1 MRKNAMLALVLLLL
15 SAFTAGCG
23 SSAIN
28 DQNADVENEVT
39 KDLITVGFSQLGAE
53 SDWRSTN
60 TESMLEAFSQ
70 ENGYNLIYKNGQQKQ
85 SNQITAIRMF
95 IQQEV
100 DYIVLAPAMETGWDS
115 VLGEAKEAGIPVI
128 IVDRRVDVADKNLYS
143 CWVGSDFELEGK
155 KVAAWLKAFT
165 EKRGIS
171 ADDIH
176 IVNIQGT
183 IGSTAQIGRS
193 RGLANAAR
201 ANGWDILDEVSG
213 DFTETKGREVMAS
226 FLRKYDNVNVVYC
239 ENDNE
244 AIGAIEAIENAG
256 KKVGADITNGEIMV
270 VSFDGV
276 NQEAIN
282 YAKEGKIACIAECNP
297 HHGPRVS
304 SLIKT
309 LNSGEIPD
317 KFNYVSEKLYSS
329 FDDISEIV
337 VDGSTYTIDELE

>member
-1 MRKNAMLALVLLLL
+1 
-15 SAFTAGCG
+15 
-23 SSAIN
+23 
-28 DQNADVENEVT
+28 
-39 KDLITVGFSQLGAE
+39 
-53 SDWRSTN
+53 
-60 TESMLEAFSQ
+60 
-70 ENGYNLIYKNGQQKQ
+70 
-85 SNQITAIRMF
+85 
-95 IQQEV
+95 
-100 DYIVLAPAMETGWDS
+100 METGWDS
-115 VLGEAKEAGIPVI
+115 VLYEAKEAGIPVI
-128 IVDRRVDVADKNLYS
+128 IVDRRVDVVDKNLYS

-155 KVAAWLKAFT
+155 KVTAWLKAFT
-165 EKRGIS
+165 EKKGIS
-171 ADDIH
+171 PEDVH

-201 ANGWDILDEVSG
+201 ENGWDILDEVSG
-213 DFTETKGREVMAS
+213 DFTETRGREVMAS

-256 KKVGADITNGEIMV
+256 RKVGTNITGGEIMV

-297 HHGPRVS
+297 HHGPRVA
-304 SLIKT
+304 SLIEA
-309 LNSGEIPD
+309 LNSGKTPD

-329 FDDISEIV
+329 FDDVEYV
-337 VDGSTYTIDELE
+337 TVDGISYLIDEVE

>member
-1 MRKNAMLALVLLLL
+1 
-15 SAFTAGCG
+15 
-23 SSAIN
+23 
-28 DQNADVENEVT
+28 
-39 KDLITVGFSQLGAE
+39 
-53 SDWRSTN
+53 
-60 TESMLEAFSQ
+60 
-70 ENGYNLIYKNGQQKQ
+70 
-85 SNQITAIRMF
+85 
-95 IQQEV
+95 
-100 DYIVLAPAMETGWDS
+100 
-115 VLGEAKEAGIPVI
+115 
-128 IVDRRVDVADKNLYS
+128 
-143 CWVGSDFELEGK
+143 
-155 KVAAWLKAFT
+155 
-165 EKRGIS
+165 
-171 ADDIH
+171 
-176 IVNIQGT
+176 
-183 IGSTAQIGRS
+183 
-193 RGLANAAR
+193 
-201 ANGWDILDEVSG
+201 
-213 DFTETKGREVMAS
+213 MAS

-309 LNSGEIPD
+309 LNSGGIPD